1 MNEPAAPVNAYRSW
15 DASRIFTVVNLP
27 PPHQPETL
35 NLTKKDMEQPL
46 KERKLLVVDDERD
59 MLLLLRKV
67 MTRKCGCQVE
77 SATSGDAALA
87 KVESWMPDVVL
98 TDIKMPGMDGLEFL
112 RRLRNLDPTVTTI
125 IMTGYGTI
133 EMAVLALKEGA
144 YDFFEKPFDNDQ
156 IVHAVTRAIERTMLL
171 RENLQL
177 QYRLIEHQEISGFI
191 GRSKKLNQILDL
203 LRRLAPSRATVLIRG
218 ESGTGKELAAR
229 ALHAMSKRAKHQMV
243 TVNCPA
249 LPEHILESELF
260 GYRKGAFTGA
270 DRDKEG
276 LFLKANGSTILL
288 DEIADIPVS
297 IQTKLLR
304 VLQEKEIQPLGQ
316 TKTFPVD
323 VRVLASTNQD
333 LEGKIE
339 RGEFREDLFYRL
351 NVMTVTMPS
360 LSELVNDIPLLA
372 QHFLEL
378 YSREHERSDLE
389 FTPEALQCLMK
400 RAWKGNVRE
409 LENIINRAVLL
420 CNSNQITPF
429 DLMIDETPNGNQTDQ
444 SMNNQ
449 TCFLQLSYKKAKE
462 EVLDYF
468 TSTYLESALTA
479 SKGNVSVAAR
489 QCGME
494 RQAFQRLMRRH
505 GIQSQEFRK

>member
-1 MNEPAAPVNAYRSW
+1 MEPS
-15 DASRIFTVVNLP
+15 S
-27 PPHQPETL
+27 QE
-35 NLTKKDMEQPL
+35 KKV
-46 KERKLLVVDDERD
+46 LVVDDERD

-67 MTRKCGCQVE
+67 MIRKCGCSVKTAE
-77 SATSGDAALA
+77 SADAALVLA
-87 KVESWMPDVVL
+87 ESWMPDVVL

-112 RRLRNLDPTVTTI
+112 RCLNRFDPTITTI
-125 IMTGYGTI
+125 IMTGFGTI
-133 EMAVLALKEGA
+133 EMAVQAIKEGA
-144 YDFFEKPFDNDQ
+144 YDFFEKPFDNEQ
-156 IVHAVTRAIERTMLL
+156 IVHAVSRAIERTMLL

-177 QYRLIEHQEISGFI
+177 QNRLTEQQDVSGFV
-191 GRSKKLNQILDL
+191 GRSRKLTQTLEL

-229 ALHAMSKRAKHQMV
+229 ALHAMSKRASKKMI

-260 GYRKGAFTGA
+260 GYKKGAFTGA
-270 DRDKEG
+270 ERDKEG
-276 LFLKANGSTILL
+276 LFLKASGSTILL

-316 TKTFPVD
+316 TKTYSVD

-333 LEGKIE
+333 LEAKIE

-360 LSELVNDIPLLA
+360 LSEMVNDIPLLA

-378 YSREHERSDLE
+378 YSREHDRPELE
-389 FTPEALQCLMK
+389 FVPEALQCLM
-400 RAWKGNVRE
+400 RRSWKGNVRE
-409 LENIINRAVLL
+409 LENTINRAVLL
-420 CNSNQITPF
+420 CDTNRITPA
-429 DLMIDETPNGNQTDQ
+429 DLMTEDLPEETARGTS

-449 TCFLQLSYKKAKE
+449 SCFLHLPYKQAKE
-462 EVLDYF
+462 EVLSFF
-468 TSTYLESALTA
+468 TTSYLKNALTA
-479 SKGNVSVAAR
+479 SKGNVSAAAR
-489 QCGME
+489 NCGME

-505 GIQSQEFRK
+505 DIRSTEFRS